1 MQYENRDH
9 ILAPIGPVRPKISP
23 VMLLPWHNHADSDRK
38 RPQSDDPQ
46 PQPACDAV
54 SPSKRSGSHA
64 NQNDNVGDV
73 SDDRRVFSL
82 ALRDNVK
89 KAHPSPA
96 KNDSDSDDDDY
107 TSSSGSDS
115 DEDDEVNHEE
125 DDQDHDVKSDNGS
138 DHTLPRI
145 PAPQKPQIHRIE
157 RNPDLFS
164 RLSAFLPQ
172 MKSANDKLQ
181 EEIEAGRGKDL
192 RLDEV
197 DDQTDDQYIEMNLG
211 LGVLEEKR
219 PADGVAPSAKS
230 EGPAYSHAE
239 SHSNASPESNLL
251 ETLMGNK
258 DTTSSKKPT
267 IEEMNE

>member
-1 MQYENRDH
+1 M
-9 ILAPIGPVRPKISP
+9 
-23 VMLLPWHNHADSDRK
+23 ADSDRK
-38 RPQSDDPQ
+38 RPQADDPQ
-46 PQPACDAV
+46 SQPACDAD
-54 SPSKRSGSHA
+54 SPSQRSKSHS
-64 NQNDNVGDV
+64 NQNNDVGDE
-73 SDDRRVFSL
+73 SDERRVFSL
-82 ALRDNVK
+82 ALRDNVQ
-89 KAHPSPA
+89 KAHAPPN
-96 KNDSDSDDDDY
+96 KIDDDSDDDDY

-115 DEDDEVNHEE
+115 DEDDEVDGEE
-125 DDQDHDVKSDNGS
+125 DAQDRDVKSDNGS
-138 DHTLPRI
+138 DHSLPRI

-157 RNPDLFS
+157 KNPDILS

-181 EEIEAGRGKDL
+181 QEIEAGRGKDL

-197 DDQTDDQYIEMNLG
+197 DDEADGQFIEMNLG

-230 EGPAYSHAE
+230 EGSDEGPAYGHAE
-239 SHSNASPESNLL
+239 SRPNAPSESNVL
-251 ETLMGNK
+251 ETLMGNQ

>member
-1 MQYENRDH
+1 M
-9 ILAPIGPVRPKISP
+9 
-23 VMLLPWHNHADSDRK
+23 ADSDRK
-38 RPQSDDPQ
+38 RPQADDPQ
-46 PQPACDAV
+46 SQPACDAG
-54 SPSKRSGSHA
+54 SPSQRSKSHS
-64 NQNDNVGDV
+64 NQNNGVGDE
-73 SDDRRVFSL
+73 SDERRVFSL
-82 ALRDNVK
+82 ALRDNAQ
-89 KAHPSPA
+89 KAHARPD
-96 KNDSDSDDDDY
+96 KIDDDSDDDDY

-115 DEDDEVNHEE
+115 DEDDVVDDEE
-125 DDQDHDVKSDNGS
+125 DAQDRDVKSDNGS
-138 DHTLPRI
+138 DHSLPRI

-157 RNPDLFS
+157 KNPDLLS

-181 EEIEAGRGKDL
+181 QEIEAGRGKDL

-197 DDQTDDQYIEMNLG
+197 DDEADGQFIEMNLG

-230 EGPAYSHAE
+230 EGSDEGLAYSYAE
-239 SHSNASPESNLL
+239 SHPNAPSESNVL

>member
-1 MQYENRDH
+1 M
-9 ILAPIGPVRPKISP
+9 
-23 VMLLPWHNHADSDRK
+23 ADSDRK

-46 PQPACDAV
+46 PQPACDAI
-54 SPSKRSGSHA
+54 SPSKRSRSHS
-64 NQNDNVGDV
+64 NQNDNVGDE
-73 SDDRRVFSL
+73 SDERRVFSL
-82 ALRDNVK
+82 ALRDNVQ
-89 KAHPSPA
+89 KAHAPPD

-115 DEDDEVNHEE
+115 DEDDEIDDEE
-125 DDQDHDVKSDNGS
+125 DDQDRDVKSDNGS
-138 DHTLPRI
+138 DHSLPRI
-145 PAPQKPQIHRIE
+145 PALQKPQIHRIE
-157 RNPDLFS
+157 KNPDLLS

-181 EEIEAGRGKDL
+181 QEIEAGRGKDL

-197 DDQTDDQYIEMNLG
+197 DDQTDGQYIEMNLG

-219 PADGVAPSAKS
+219 PADGVVPSAKS
-230 EGPAYSHAE
+230 EGSDEGPADSHAK
-239 SHSNASPESNLL
+239 SHPNAPSESNVL
-251 ETLMGNK
+251 ETLMGNQ

>member
-1 MQYENRDH
+1 M
-9 ILAPIGPVRPKISP
+9 
-23 VMLLPWHNHADSDRK
+23 ADSDRK

-46 PQPACDAV
+46 PQLACDAV
-54 SPSKRSGSHA
+54 SSSKRSGSLS
-64 NQNDNVGDV
+64 NQNENVGDE
-73 SDDRRVFSL
+73 SDERRVFSL

-89 KAHPSPA
+89 KAHASPA

-115 DEDDEVNHEE
+115 DEDDEVDAEE
-125 DDQDHDVKSDNGS
+125 EDQDHDVKSDNGS

-145 PAPQKPQIHRIE
+145 PAPQKPQIHRIDK
-157 RNPDLFS
+157 NSDILS

-181 EEIEAGRGKDL
+181 QEIEAGRGKDL

-197 DDQTDDQYIEMNLG
+197 DDQTDGQYIEMNLG

-230 EGPAYSHAE
+230 EGSDEGPASSHAE
-239 SHSNASPESNLL
+239 SHPNASPESNVL

>member
-1 MQYENRDH
+1 M
-9 ILAPIGPVRPKISP
+9 
-23 VMLLPWHNHADSDRK
+23 ADSDRK

-46 PQPACDAV
+46 PQPACDAM
-54 SPSKRSGSHA
+54 SPSKPSRSHA
-64 NQNDNVGDV
+64 SQNDDVGDE
-73 SDDRRVFSL
+73 SDGRRVFSL
-82 ALRDNVK
+82 ALRDNVQ
-89 KAHPSPA
+89 KAHAPPD

-115 DEDDEVNHEE
+115 DEDDEVDNEE
-125 DDQDHDVKSDNGS
+125 DDQDRDVKSDSGS
-138 DHTLPRI
+138 DHSFPRI
-145 PAPQKPQIHRIE
+145 PALQKPQIHRIE
-157 RNPDLFS
+157 KNPDLLS

-181 EEIEAGRGKDL
+181 QEIEAGRGKDL

-197 DDQTDDQYIEMNLG
+197 DDQTDGQYIEMNLG

-219 PADGVAPSAKS
+219 PADGVVPSAKS
-230 EGPAYSHAE
+230 EGSDEGPAEKPHP
-239 SHSNASPESNLL
+239 NAPSESNVL
-251 ETLMGNK
+251 ETLMGNQ